1 MLLREMTD
9 PAFAHSFKRFA
20 QLAVVGL
27 ALAGLTACGGGG
39 GGSSTP
45 AETAPTTPTPDPDP
59 TPTPDPAPTPTPD
72 PAPTPTPTPDPTP
85 DPAPAP
91 EPEPDP
97 TPTPST
103 PPEIPITPAPAPED
117 HPDTLAAAVVIAA
130 GATVEGSI
138 DSPDDVDFF
147 KVELTGPSTVT
158 FWTTGE
164 ADTAITLFDED
175 GNELAATGASS
186 MPGASSGTP
195 LSAAAA
201 AGATITASE
210 GRVSF
215 TTDLDEVFAGV
226 TGRGGSTGDYD
237 LHSEVTGNLGPRVL
251 QSFAGVAVKAGGAPA
266 SLDLSRYFV
275 DPEGGNLTFGA
286 SLPAGSFGPVG
297 LGLQVTG
304 SILEITSPANM
315 RVGPVSISITAS
327 DPFGLVTVRVLT
339 VTVQPADSA
348 GGTVD
353 RCVTT
358 TGMRVS
364 RESCWMDTGREY
376 EVTFRN
382 SCPYTVQVTWHW
394 KPYTHAP
401 GLSDETD
408 WDGGWADTLQG
419 GGTRSVRNNCTT
431 FKPAFRFCVFRYDV
445 PSNSPDSSSKCYGD
459 NPPWREVN

>member
-1 MLLREMTD
+1 MLREMTSS
-9 PAFAHSFKRFA
+9 AFAHAFKRFA
-20 QLAVVGL
+20 RCAVVVL
-27 ALAGLTACGGGG
+27 ALAGLAACGGG

-45 AETAPTTPTPDPDP
+45 AETAPTTPIPDPDP

-72 PAPTPTPTPDPTP
+72 
-85 DPAPAP
+85 
-91 EPEPDP
+91 PDP

-164 ADTAITLFDED
+164 ADTAIALFDGD

-201 AGATITASE
+201 TAGATIAASE

-215 TTDLDEVFAGV
+215 TTDLDEMLAQVSGQ
-226 TGRGGSTGDYD
+226 GGSTGDYD
-237 LHSEVTGNLGPRVL
+237 LHNEVTGNLGPSVL

-348 GGTVD
+348 RG
-353 RCVTT
+353 T
-358 TGMRVS
+358 TGLDGCVAASRYQRIESYCREGEATHGVNYTNRCSYRVS
-364 RESCWMDTGREY
+364 IRYDTYAIFIRPPAKWSTTAATLSPG
-376 EVTFRN
+376 EVH
-382 SCPYTVQVTWHW
+382 S
-394 KPYTHAP
+394 
-401 GLSDETD
+401 LSRV
-408 WDGGWADTLQG
+408 GCY
-419 GGTRSVRNNCTT
+419 RYSPPPR
-431 FKPAFRFCVFRYDV
+431 FRYCVYRPDGDV
-445 PSNSPDSSSKCYGD
+445 PHDSPELSPRCYRGD
-459 NPPWREVN
+459 PRWQYP